1 MLLYSEY
8 TRTWPQH
15 ETIAALHVV
24 LLEAASSGGSGS
36 SGELA

>member
-15 ETIAALHVV
+15 ETIAAVYVV
-24 LLEAASSGGSGS
+24 LLEAAPPGGSGS
-36 SGELA
+36 GELA